1 MAIVIGKA
9 LALEDELMNIRPFEI
24 RDTKQVVALWNEEAT
39 KYDYKSFTEET
50 FTSTFIQQ
58 RYFDANCIWVG
69 YNDSGILAFAAGCT
83 GEDLPLGDVAGY
95 ITIAIGQS
103 QVGDKEYHELVEMIE
118 QRFVELGKKQAEVLF
133 FNPVKLIWNMPSQPQ
148 HEHNN
153 APGIDPKLPLYRI
166 LRERG
171 YNDRATQCG
180 MYLPLG

>member
-1 MAIVIGKA
+1 
-9 LALEDELMNIRPFEI
+9 
-24 RDTKQVVALWNEEAT
+24 
-39 KYDYKSFTEET
+39 
-50 FTSTFIQQ
+50 
-58 RYFDANCIWVG
+58 
-69 YNDSGILAFAAGCT
+69 
-83 GEDLPLGDVAGY
+83 
-95 ITIAIGQS
+95 
-103 QVGDKEYHELVEMIE
+103 

-180 MYLPLG
+180 MYLPLGEFNIPDDIIAKEHKANTSGYSVTLYDRNMHTGLDEMLQALNNEQWRREVSVFADEGAPVVIAVKE